1 MEDLSLT
8 SHYPKKAHVHKYK
21 ISGGS
26 QAFRSQM
33 LQVSSSTP
41 VGWGWGV
48 PEEGV
53 CWFMSPSQ
61 TRDCKQWLS
70 LTEKLS

>member
-33 LQVSSSTP
+33 LQISSSTP
-41 VGWGWGV
+41 VGWGVGWSLRKVSVGSCPLPR
-48 PEEGV
+48 PETANSG
-53 CWFMSPSQ
+53 PH
-61 TRDCKQWLS
+61 S
-70 LTEKLS
+70 LKN